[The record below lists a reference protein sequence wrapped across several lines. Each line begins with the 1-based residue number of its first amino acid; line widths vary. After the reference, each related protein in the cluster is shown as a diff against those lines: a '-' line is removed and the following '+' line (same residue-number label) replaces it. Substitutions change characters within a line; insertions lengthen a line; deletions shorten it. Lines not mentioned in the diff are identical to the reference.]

1 MGNSRFTPPAS
12 KLFVHV
18 LFGLG
23 LALIAGGAWLFNE
36 HHALAQLTS
45 RFETLLAASDS
56 TPVADGSGCL
66 STTTV
71 DETLSRLGELSASME
86 SVSYVP
92 SWLLGGEKQRAV
104 ALVSEKVLP
113 KHVFAAMACQLVQR
127 ERAIWAIQLTTDGP
141 ADPEALGKQLRVNTQ
156 ALVALEEA
164 VANFQRAATH
174 ADSPAVR
181 LRALDQ
187 VAQYLWSRPVL
198 GKADSSQRL
207 LLQALDERV
216 VPLPARAGQTRQQAS
231 AWISKAIPQY
241 VATLQAEAA
250 KGAPL
255 LQSVAA
261 MGPTAPADAQRL
273 TDWLTGIERDWLQ
286 GAKSTNPCARLDG
299 ELRPPLQ
306 ALVQE
311 HGYPSSL
318 SNSLDRLDPAQCVEP
333 VLARLRGM
341 QLAPQGA
348 LFDSTA
354 QGLAFAPWVNVEL
367 QGLRALW
374 AQPFV
379 SAAHA
384 GQSVSFACNP
394 AAPSWQP
401 ANLAQA
407 HSHAKAY
414 QAFTAS
420 RTLAAPTGNAFTLP
434 LYLRLAKWHVEAAMN
449 ASLKAAQMSVGDQS
463 LSLVPS
469 LNKSVVMP
477 ERSLAQHSAEF
488 VQLTEDWLSLL
499 ISYQQIGLPKSYQAL
514 AQCVSSRAVGAL
526 QQVSSL
532 AEQSRLYS
540 PRSVASDSDSLR
552 FDWPSA
558 RLPDE
563 LQKNLARVKVLAGY
577 ATPYVNWL
585 NQTDQQTRASDLRA
599 VSLASYWSN
608 TLNELNTYLQATG
621 EAIQLNALEEILLQ
635 TDAPG
640 LTYSNCH
647 QKLADMKQPPFD
659 NDLFS
664 ERRHRFMSMLSKR
677 CDDRQSAVALEEYHA
692 LAARFNRELAG
703 RYPFAALDA
712 RDANPETVRAFFLDY
727 AAQREVLREKLASRQ
742 GGKWRAAL
750 SFVAQ
755 LNAVADFLRAGQLVG
770 SSVLVNVQAQP
781 LRNSPQKNL
790 VPGHNQLVSWAL
802 STSSSQIVA
811 PSGATTQLQ
820 WAVGQAL
827 IFNLTWAE
835 RSLWRPEGGA
845 NTEGMQTEGV
855 AANFGFNG
863 PWALLRMLDQWA
875 ARPSSGTQEGAL
887 IKGWPIEFRV
897 PVRRAEP
904 TQADLQQGVATINF
918 DLTLSAIDPTT
929 QAVQSLGGPIVFPR
943 SAPQSW

>member
-1 MGNSRFTPPAS
+1 MTNIRLPLTAS
-12 KLFVHV
+12 KSFVYV
-18 LFGLG
+18 WLGLG
-23 LALIAGGAWLFNE
+23 LALIAGGAWLFSE
-36 HHALAQLTS
+36 HHALAQLTT
-45 RFETLLAASDS
+45 RFETQLAASDAA
-56 TPVADGSGCL
+56 PVADGSGCL
-66 STTTV
+66 STTAV
-71 DETLSRLGELSASME
+71 DETLSRLGELSASLDR
-86 SVSYVP
+86 VAFVP

-113 KHVFAAMACQLVQR
+113 KRVFAAMACQLQLR

-141 ADPEALGKQLRVNTQ
+141 ADPEAMGKQLRVNTQ

-164 VANFQRAATH
+164 VANLQRAANH

-181 LRALDQ
+181 LRALYQ
-187 VAQYLWSRPVL
+187 AAQYLWSRPVL
-198 GKADSSQRL
+198 GKAVSSQRL

-241 VATLQAEAA
+241 VAALQTEAA

-261 MGPTAPADAQRL
+261 MGSTAPVDAQHV
-273 TDWLTGIERDWLQ
+273 TDWLTGVERDWLQ
-286 GAKSTNPCARLDG
+286 DAKNTNPCARLDG
-299 ELRPPLQ
+299 ELRPLLQ
-306 ALVQE
+306 ALVQV
-311 HGYPSSL
+311 HGYPSAL
-318 SNSLDRLDPAQCVEP
+318 ANSLDSLGPAQCVEP

-354 QGLAFAPWVNVEL
+354 QGLAFTPWVNEEL

-374 AQPFV
+374 VQPFV

-394 AAPSWQP
+394 AASSWQP

-407 HSHAKAY
+407 QRYVKAY

-420 RTLAAPTGNAFTLP
+420 PTLAPPVGAKFPLP

-449 ASLKAAQMSVGDQS
+449 ASLKAAQMPVGDQS

-469 LNKSVVMP
+469 LNKSIVMP
-477 ERSLAQHSAEF
+477 ERALAQHSAEF
-488 VQLTEDWLSLL
+488 AQSTEDWLSLL
-499 ISYQQIGLPKSYQAL
+499 ASYQQIGLAKSYQAV
-514 AQCVSSRAVGAL
+514 AHCVSSRAVGAL

-532 AEQSRLYS
+532 AEQSRLYT
-540 PRSVASDSDSLR
+540 PRFVASDPDSLG

-558 RLPDE
+558 I
-563 LQKNLARVKVLAGY
+563 LQDHLERNRARVQVLAGY
-577 ATPYVNWL
+577 AMPYVHWL
-585 NQTDQQTRASDLRA
+585 NHTDQQTRTSDLRA
-599 VSLASYWSN
+599 ASLVSYWSN

-621 EAIQLNALEEILLQ
+621 EAIQLNALEETLLQ

-640 LTYSNCH
+640 LTFSNCH

-664 ERRHRFMSMLSKR
+664 ERRQSLMSMLSWR
-677 CDDRQSAVALEEYHA
+677 CDDRQSAVALEEYQA
-692 LAARFNRELAG
+692 LAARFNSELAG
-703 RYPFAALDA
+703 RYPFAGLDA
-712 RDANPETVRAFFLDY
+712 RDANPETVRAFFADY
-727 AAQREVLREKLASRQ
+727 AVQREVLREKLSSRQ
-742 GGKWRAAL
+742 GDKWRAAL

-755 LNAVADFLRAGQLVG
+755 LNAVADFLRGGQLVG

-790 VPGHNQLVSWAL
+790 MPGHNQLVSWAL

-811 PSGATTQLQ
+811 PSGATTQLY

-827 IFNLTWAE
+827 TFNLTWAD
-835 RSLWRPEGGA
+835 RSLWRPEGEA

-855 AANFGFNG
+855 AANFDFNG
-863 PWALLRMLDQWA
+863 PWAMLRLLEQWA
-875 ARPSSGTQEGAL
+875 ARPSSGAQGPSA
-887 IKGWPIEFRV
+887 KAWPIEFRV
-897 PVRRAEP
+897 PVRRATP
-904 TQADLQQGVATINF
+904 TNESTQQGVATLSF
-918 DLTLSAIDPTT
+918 DVTLSTTDPVTG
-929 QAVQSLGGPIVFPR
+929 AAQSLGGPVIFPR